1 MATSWTQRQRR
12 LRTVGIVSL
21 VILVLDIILVNLLG
35 DVSDDWWLLLVGF
48 GFFVVGAI
56 AIVSL
61 VWLLVDR
68 NRPA

>member
-1 MATSWTQRQRR
+1 M
-12 LRTVGIVSL
+12 SL